1 VVGRANVA
9 HYMKSALYG
18 RIFFG
23 AASVLYGVVLLIWHD
38 LGAWEGMPIPKLPF
52 GDVIADL
59 VAIALILGGV
69 MMMISRT
76 AHHGSILSGFVFII
90 FSIAALPPVIAHPL
104 SYPPYIGFFEIFS
117 LVWGAVALYA
127 ITGPVAAAATLG
139 RVTRLLLGVCTV
151 SFATAQMYFLKYTAS
166 LVPAWIPPG
175 QMFWAVLTT
184 VAFGLAAIAMLINVK
199 ARLALYLT
207 ALMIA
212 LFGILVWIPIVIAA
226 PQKHFNWGEFAV
238 TMLIAGA
245 SCVVADAQPSP
256 ALHGK
261 RLP

>member
-1 VVGRANVA
+1 MVGRANVA
-9 HYMKSALYG
+9 RCMKTALYG

-23 AASVLYGVVLLIWHD
+23 AAAVLYGVVLFIWHD
-38 LGAWEGMPIPKLPF
+38 LGAWEGMPIPKLPY
-52 GDVIADL
+52 GDVVADL

-69 MMMISRT
+69 LMILPRT
-76 AHHGSILSGFVFII
+76 VHHGSILSGLVFII
-90 FSIAALPPVIAHPL
+90 FSIAALPPVIAQPL

-117 LVWGAVALYA
+117 LVWGAVALYG
-127 ITGPVAAAATLG
+127 ITGPASAAAALG
-139 RVTRLLLGVCTV
+139 RVSRLLMGICTV
-151 SFATAQMYFLKYTAS
+151 SFTTAQMYFLKYTAS

-184 VAFGLAAIAMLINVK
+184 VAFGLGAIAMLINVK

-207 ALMIA
+207 ALMVA
-212 LFGILVWIPIVIAA
+212 LFGILVWIPIVISA

-245 SCVVADAQPSP
+245 TWVVADAQPTP
-256 ALHGK
+256 
-261 RLP
+261 